1 METQPGSPKVDR
13 CGGKTESGCEDR
25 KEKPVLIPFLRE
37 GQRAID
43 RQESKTS
50 GILDQK
56 HDWQLA
62 VDL

>member
-1 METQPGSPKVDR
+1 MEKQPRSPRVGR
-13 CGGKTESGCEDR
+13 CSGKTEEGCEDR
-25 KEKPVLIPFLRE
+25 KEKPVLIPFVRE

-43 RQESKTS
+43 RQESKTW

-56 HDWQLA
+56 QDWQLA